1 MFTNSYVVQQIARQR
16 LAEAMHQ
23 AARASSSAI
32 WTPEDEAPTTSTPPG
47 ASASGL
53 R

>member
-1 MFTNSYVVQQIARQR
+1 MFTNSYVLQQIARQR

-23 AARASSSAI
+23 ARASSSAI